1 MLAGSDRACSPR
13 NRRNTQVKCRENVC
27 PSNARSLRR
36 KGGFDRGRRY
46 GGSNRGRRHVA
57 WSRAHRLLFRDGLIR
72 CSRWNGGRR
81 GCRWGWTHEVRSPS
95 RIGLRLEFPT
105 VTSGLSCR
113 RSRCSDFESVF
124 SHFGTDLV
132 HALLSFLRLG
142 GIRLLLDYL
151 IIINVGGLVI
161 LLLVV
166 EFRDVVRII
175 HIQALQRLQVVL
187 SLRHFF
193 AVRISQQ
200 KIFERFLCA
209 HSGGL
214 VITGLSTRLEVNIAD
229 LIHRVW
235 CDIAIRVSINDP
247 LVSIDGCGDR
257 AAFFKSLAN
266 AELS

>member
-27 PSNARSLRR
+27 PSSDTSLGR

-46 GGSNRGRRHVA
+46 GRSNRGRRHVA
-57 WSRAHRLLFRDGLIR
+57 WSGAHRLLFRDGLVR
-72 CSRWNGGRR
+72 RSRWNGGRR
-81 GCRWGWTHEVRSPS
+81 GCRWGRTHEVRSPS
-95 RIGLRLEFPT
+95 RIGLCLELPI
-105 VTSGLSCR
+105 VTSSLSCR
-113 RSRCSDFESVF
+113 RSRCSDLESVF

-132 HALLSFLRLG
+132 HALLSPLRLG

-151 IIINVGGLVI
+151 IIINVGRLII
-161 LLLVV
+161 LLLIV
-166 EFRDVVRII
+166 EFRDAVRIL

-193 AVRISQQ
+193 AVRKSKQ

-214 VITGLSTRLEVNIAD
+214 VVTGSSTRLQVNIAD

-235 CDIAIRVSINDP
+235 CDIAIRVSINNP
-247 LVSIDGCGDR
+247 LITIDGCGDR